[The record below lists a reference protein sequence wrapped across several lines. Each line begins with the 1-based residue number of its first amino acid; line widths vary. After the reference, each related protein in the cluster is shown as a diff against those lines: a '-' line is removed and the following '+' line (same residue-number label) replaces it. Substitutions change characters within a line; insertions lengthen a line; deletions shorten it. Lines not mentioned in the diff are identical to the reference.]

1 MEHYRKHCGGGVLV
15 SGTVSSS
22 SRGWGHYTVQMAVF
36 SFWMI
41 VVLVALIGVAM
52 IVGLALLF
60 ARRDWKDRDG
70 V

>member
-1 MEHYRKHCGGGVLV
+1 
-15 SGTVSSS
+15 
-22 SRGWGHYTVQMAVF
+22 MAVF